1 MAQLT
6 LDQLKRFGLTPDTN
20 LGQHFLVDDNVLRVI
35 ERMASLGPDDVC
47 YEPGVGVGVLT
58 DFLAHRV
65 GHVHGVE
72 MDRRLEPA
80 IDAMQSDLANV
91 TIHWGDALKL
101 DPATLT
107 PEPTKLVS
115 NLPYHVAAPI
125 VAEALQHAPGLRH
138 YCVMVQKEVGERF
151 FAPEGSKGYN
161 ALSALLRT
169 TCTRT
174 STHKVSRQVFAPPPR
189 VDSLLVA
196 FDRHDDLLEPARVPA
211 YAAFLKHAFQ
221 QRRKTLAN
229 NLQTSGVAPREQT
242 VAVLEELGHT
252 PAARPEQLTP
262 AQFVRMFDALAVEDN
277 AGVAA
282 T

>member
-6 LDQLKRFGLTPDTN
+6 LDQLRRFGLTPDTN

-35 ERMASLGPDDVC
+35 ERMADLGPEDVC

-58 DFLAHRV
+58 DFLARRV
-65 GHVHGVE
+65 RHVHGVE
-72 MDRRLEPA
+72 MDHRLEPA
-80 IDAMQSDLANV
+80 IDAMRADLDNV
-91 TIHWGDALKL
+91 TIHWNDATKL
-101 DPATLT
+101 DPATLD

-125 VAEALQHAPGLRH
+125 VAEALQHAPGLRS

-174 STHKVSRQVFAPPPR
+174 ATHKVSRQVFAPPPR

-196 FDRHDDLLEPARVPA
+196 FERTDALLPPEHVPA
-211 YAAFLKHAFQ
+211 YATLLKQAFQ
-221 QRRKTLAN
+221 HRRKTLAN
-229 NLQTSGVAPREQT
+229 NLQTNGVAERTRT
-242 VAVLEELGHT
+242 VEILDGLGLA

-262 AQFVRMFDALAVEDN
+262 EQFVRLFEQVG
-277 AGVAA
+277 AGA
-282 T
+282 

>member
-6 LDQLKRFGLTPDTN
+6 LDQLRRFGLTPDTS
-20 LGQHFLVDDNVLRVI
+20 LGQHFLTDDNVLRVI
-35 ERMASLGPDDVC
+35 ERMAALDPADVC

-58 DFLAHRV
+58 DFLARRV
-65 GHVHGVE
+65 RHVHGVE

-80 IDAMQSDLANV
+80 IDAMCEDLDNV
-91 TIHWGDALKL
+91 TIHWDDATKL
-101 DPATLT
+101 DPATLD

-125 VAEALQHAPGLRH
+125 VAEAVQHSPGLRS

-169 TCTRT
+169 TCVRT
-174 STHKVSRQVFAPPPR
+174 STHKVSRHVFAPPPR

-196 FDRHDDLLEPARVPA
+196 FDRRAEPLIEDSRVPA
-211 YAAFLKHAFQ
+211 YAAFLKQAFQ
-221 QRRKTLAN
+221 HRRKTLAN
-229 NLQTSGVAPREQT
+229 NLQTSGVALRDAT
-242 VAVLEELGHT
+242 VAALDEVSLA
-252 PAARPEQLTP
+252 PAARPEQVSP
-262 AQFVRMFDALAVEDN
+262 ERFVLLFDRL
-277 AGVAA
+277 GG
-282 T
+282 TG

>member
-6 LDQLKRFGLTPDTN
+6 LDQLRRFGLTPDTN
-20 LGQHFLVDDNVLRVI
+20 LGQHFLTDDNVLRVI
-35 ERMASLGPDDVC
+35 ERMAQLDPDDVC

-58 DFLAHRV
+58 DFLARRV
-65 GHVHGVE
+65 RHVHGVE

-80 IDAMQSDLANV
+80 IDAMRADLDNV
-91 TIHWGDALKL
+91 TIHWSDATEL
-101 DPATLT
+101 DPATLD

-125 VAEALQHAPGLRH
+125 VAEAVQHAPGLRS

-169 TCTRT
+169 TCRRT
-174 STHKVSRQVFAPPPR
+174 STHKVSRQVFAPPPN
-189 VDSLLVA
+189 VDSVLVA
-196 FDRHDDLLEPARVPA
+196 FEREDTLLAPERVPA
-211 YAAFLKHAFQ
+211 YSRFLKQAFQ
-221 QRRKTLAN
+221 HRRKTLAN
-229 NLQTSGVAPREQT
+229 NLQTGGIAPRDAT
-242 VAVLEELGHT
+242 VAALAQLELA
-252 PAARPEQLTP
+252 PATRPEQVSP
-262 AQFVRMFDALAVEDN
+262 ERFVQLFEQLGEGR
-277 AGVAA
+277 A

>member
-6 LDQLKRFGLTPDTN
+6 LDQLRRFGLTPDTN
-20 LGQHFLVDDNVLRVI
+20 LGQHFLTDDNVLRVI
-35 ERMASLGPDDVC
+35 ERMAQLGPDDVC

-58 DFLAHRV
+58 DFLARRV
-65 GHVHGVE
+65 RHVHGVE

-80 IDAMQSDLANV
+80 IDAMRADLDNV
-91 TIHWGDALKL
+91 TIHWNDATKL
-101 DPATLT
+101 DPATLE

-125 VAEALQHAPGLRH
+125 VAEAVQHAPGLRS

-174 STHKVSRQVFAPPPR
+174 STHKVSRQVFAPPPN

-196 FDRHDDLLEPARVPA
+196 FDRRAEPLLDDVDVPA
-211 YAAFLKHAFQ
+211 YATFLKQSFQ

-229 NLQTSGVAPREQT
+229 NLQSSGVAPREAT
-242 VAVLEELGHT
+242 VALLEQVGLP

-262 AQFVRMFDALAVEDN
+262 EQFV
-277 AGVAA
+277 AA
-282 T
+282 FAQLGTGA

>member
-6 LDQLKRFGLTPDTN
+6 LDQLRRFGLTPDTN
-20 LGQHFLVDDNVLRVI
+20 LGQHFLTDDNVLRVI
-35 ERMASLGPDDVC
+35 ERLADLAADDVC

-58 DFLAHRV
+58 DFLARRV
-65 GHVHGVE
+65 RHVHGVE

-80 IDAMQSDLANV
+80 IDAMRADLANV
-91 TIHWGDALKL
+91 TIHWNDATRL
-101 DPATLT
+101 DPATLD
-107 PEPTKLVS
+107 PAPTKLVS

-125 VAEALQHAPGLRH
+125 VAEAVQHAPVLRS

-169 TCTRT
+169 TCERT
-174 STHKVSRQVFAPPPR
+174 GSHRVSRHVFAPPPN

-196 FDRHDDLLEPARVPA
+196 FRRRDTPLLDDARVPA
-211 YAAFLKHAFQ
+211 YAAFLKRSFQ

-229 NLQTSGVAPREQT
+229 NLQSSGVAPREAT
-242 VAVLEELGHT
+242 VAALDAVSL
-252 PAARPEQLTP
+252 PAAARPEQVSP
-262 AQFVRMFDALAVEDN
+262 ERFVQLFDQLAD
-277 AGVAA
+277 AGGQA
-282 T
+282 